1 MFQVV
6 ETDGNLVQA
15 VDLLRIAIKKSL
27 EIDGEL
33 DIIVNLVLGRH
44 LARRFVIDDLI
55 AVLCPVDAV
64 DDAGNGMSTTF
75 IVSDLDSET
84 AFQIND
90 VVIGR
95 LDM

>member
-1 MFQVV
+1 VFQVV

-55 AVLCPVDAV
+55 AVLSMRSMMPETVCLPLSSFPISIAKRLSR
-64 DDAGNGMSTTF
+64 STM
-75 IVSDLDSET
+75 L
-84 AFQIND
+84 
-90 VVIGR
+90 
-95 LDM
+95 